1 MVAEPDAM
9 SIVAPRV
16 MPNKYLLT
24 LPALVLALIAPLAGA
39 QPVCQSGAAAG
50 AARARL
56 AHIMRQGRFVTYE
69 PTSLQVADGR
79 VHDADPA
86 SIRTDLEVL
95 RPHFDALITYDAVHG
110 AQAIPA
116 IAAALRFRAL
126 VIGVWDPADPRQLDA
141 ALAAARDYP
150 QLVVGL
156 SLGNESILARRSS
169 FAQMAAAIA
178 AVRARAPQLALSST
192 EPFHLY
198 EKPEA
203 APLLGVMDFLLV
215 NVHPVF
221 QPWFRQATDATSA
234 QFVVNVAADLAQ
246 RFCGPILVKETGVP
260 TAPAS
265 AGYSPERQAAFYAEL
280 QRRMPGT
287 SAHAFAYFSAFD
299 APWRAHDAGPVA
311 GAVAGPEEAHWGLY
325 DDTRRPKPAALALP
339 PMN

>member
-1 MVAEPDAM
+1 M
-9 SIVAPRV
+9 R
-16 MPNKYLLT
+16 NKYILT
-24 LPALVLALIAPLAGA
+24 LSALVLALIAPLAAA
-39 QPVCQSGAAAG
+39 QPVCERGAAAE

-56 AHIMRQGRFVTYE
+56 AHLMTQGRFITYE
-69 PTSLQVADGR
+69 PTSLQVVDGR

-86 SIRTDLEVL
+86 SIRADLEVL

-116 IAAALRFRAL
+116 IASALKFRAL
-126 VIGVWDPADPRQLDA
+126 VIGVWDPANPAQLDA

-150 QLVVGL
+150 QLVIGL
-156 SLGNESILARRSS
+156 SLGNESIFARRSS
-169 FAQMAAAIA
+169 FGQMVAAIA
-178 AVRARAPQLALSST
+178 AVRARAPRLAVSTT

-198 EKPEA
+198 EEPGA
-203 APLLGVMDFLLV
+203 APVLGVMDFLLV

-221 QPWFRQATDATSA
+221 QPWFRGATDATAA

-280 QRRMPGT
+280 HTRMPG
-287 SAHAFAYFSAFD
+287 SAAHAFAYFSAFD
-299 APWRAHDAGPVA
+299 APWRTHDAGPVA
-311 GAVAGPEEAHWGLY
+311 GAVTGPEEAHWGLY
-325 DDTRRPKPAALALP
+325 DDQRRPKPAALALP

>member
-1 MVAEPDAM
+1 
-9 SIVAPRV
+9 

-24 LPALVLALIAPLAGA
+24 LPALVLALIAPLAAA

-56 AHIMRQGRFVTYE
+56 AHIMRQGRFITYQ

-86 SIRTDLEVL
+86 SIRADLEVL

-126 VIGVWDPADPRQLDA
+126 VIGVWDPTDPRQLDA

-169 FAQMAAAIA
+169 FAQMATAIA

>member
-1 MVAEPDAM
+1 M
-9 SIVAPRV
+9 R
-16 MPNKYLLT
+16 NKYVPT
-24 LPALVLALIAPLAGA
+24 LPALALALFAPFAAA
-39 QPVCQSGAAAG
+39 QPLCERGAPG
-50 AARARL
+50 EAARARL
-56 AHIMRQGRFVTYE
+56 VRSMTQGRFISYE
-69 PTSLQVADGR
+69 PTSLRVVDGR
-79 VHDADPA
+79 THDADPT

-116 IAAALRFRAL
+116 IASALGFRAL
-126 VIGVWDPADPRQLDA
+126 VIGVWDPADPAQLAA
-141 ALAAARDYP
+141 ALAAVRDYP

-156 SLGNESILARRSS
+156 SLGNESIFARRSS
-169 FAQMAAAIA
+169 FAQMAAAIT
-178 AVRARAPQLALSST
+178 AVRARAPHLALSTT

-198 EKPEA
+198 EKPGA
-203 APLLGVMDFLLV
+203 AALLGRMDFLLV

-221 QPWFRQATDATSA
+221 QPWFRGATDATAA

-246 RFCGPILVKETGVP
+246 HFCGPILVKETGVP

-280 QRRMPGT
+280 RRRMPG
-287 SAHAFAYFSAFD
+287 SSLQAFAYFSAFD

-311 GAVAGPEEAHWGLY
+311 GAVTGPEEAHWGLY
-325 DDTRRPKPAALALP
+325 DDERRPKPAALALP